1 MSKLWEQV
9 TENIDERFTN
19 EAAEYFAKHSDVD
32 FVQESATSYDAK
44 VLSLK
49 TDSSEKKH
57 SKGKIIAMICAA
69 AAAVGICVFGGI
81 HLMKSNNPLL
91 PTDTSTTEAS
101 DTLETDETSEITYIE
116 YSDISSVETSI
127 QLVDLINRDDII
139 AQAGFDIPI
148 DVEEYGDEY
157 QAAMD
162 YVDAMPDGPDKERY
176 IEQNYLIAS
185 SFNCSYVGSDT
196 ADWICTISYDFCNSN
211 GFTVPFYSR
220 VFYVKNGHITETVFD
235 ADRESNLKR
244 EGGYIYIENGDDGL
258 FMLNADT
265 MVIQA
270 ITADSAEY
278 FDSSDEYV
286 LFANYASN
294 TYQVYVRESGE
305 IISTN
310 FYKGE
315 YDGPRAHLMG
325 DRIRYQDRSDD
336 DIYDFVLPSGELQT
350 PDVELADAFPYY
362 GAVYNEHYHIYVSD
376 ARTSITIEDLQAGTT
391 EVLSIT
397 EFAGESGYGGFIPYD
412 QNIALYDH
420 TLYLAIEK
428 GANGIAILA
437 KYDIPTK
444 RAVYTHVFDIDGTRL
459 DGEHL
464 IGTLSDYDEVTG
476 NSSYSYGKV
485 VFAPVS
491 ADEPKM
497 APVEAELMLM
507 EMMSMDDII
516 AQAGYDVPINM
527 EEFGEDYQAAVE
539 YVNSLTDEARKQRY
553 IEQNYFTASMYDIC
567 YVGSSEADWIC
578 AINYDLCH
586 VDGISTSFYSRVF
599 YVKDGL
605 ITENVF
611 VADRESRVVRADDHV
626 YISKGADGLFML
638 NVNTMAIQAITT
650 DSASYMNSNDE
661 YVLFRNRDSN
671 TLQVYVRESGEI
683 IPTDIYM
690 GEYDGTIN
698 EFMGDRI
705 RYYDDKTEDVYDFM
719 LPSGEIQTPEVG
731 LSYFNEHDNFDNEY
745 YDIEVSPKVEY
756 PDQCITITHKSTG
769 KVETLY
775 LRDLPSNIYH
785 RTANSLA
792 YMKLYDHTLYIPF
805 TTEVNADGIYVVGI
819 YVVYDIRTGKA
830 RYFVNDDDINI
841 LTAYG
846 DDVIGMRSGPEEPDK
861 WPDEYYFRI
870 ELLSA
875 SREEQTEGWASVD
888 LYRGGDVEAVLFA
901 NALSDEAKEKNQAVY
916 DDYVNELGE
925 DGLTDEHLMMI
936 DMMQYRV
943 SSYYVEA
950 NDGAEFWLK
959 RYMRNG
965 GQFFDFTEIYLRKDG
980 KFTLIETVDWLDVLY
995 YGDTLVRCSGDYL
1008 YYSHDDGIVE
1018 RISTDGEKERVF
1030 DMKQYASEDLP
1041 EPLET
1046 ISLSAGGTTMRGSGD
1061 VLELTYRYVH
1071 NSREL
1076 DFSTFRESR
1085 VHIDTDNNVIK
1096 QEQSDV
1102 GISIVDG
1109 EGIPFE
1115 VTTRKHQHNP
1125 KQMLADDLMYLGR
1138 EKLSDAIKL
1147 YQIKAGEGV
1156 SSDLESHGDIKALFD
1171 STFAGD
1177 MYNYADHYYASGECV
1192 SAPWYDDNDRL
1203 KESLWSSI
1211 DGKADNNGS
1220 DAPDECWTMLY
1231 GVLDNGVD
1239 FVEYDLCTI
1248 LKNTTYSID
1257 SDIPYY
1263 YEHSVMR
1270 LEKIGGD
1277 WKITQLRTRLGNEY
1291 GTEQRDKLI
1300 ELGYDE
1306 LLDEDFSYTEIMCRL
1321 LENDGHEVIGTSV
1334 EDFDFDGVDE
1344 LAIMTEKNGSRA
1356 LRFYEQQSYG
1366 WEFVELE
1373 DEQYISWP
1381 DAAQFIRYDD
1391 GNEQYYYSSN
1401 GYGMVKLS
1409 FHAND
1414 NEYDINGG
1422 SWGLAGY
1429 PLQYY
1434 NTPIE
1439 YPGVLYALYER
1450 YPGIEPIY
1458 YEFAN
1463 TLVCKWIAALR
1474 DESTYNER
1482 MFNIINWSIKDIKV
1496 MPIDKA
1502 PSYYNV
1508 TEEELAL
1515 ENAWIVDPEVWY
1527 TYEGKVNGR
1536 RGAPDDWYESIGA
1549 ENIGFLMW
1557 QEGDTFFMRSRWL
1570 NCGTK
1575 ELMTDDEL
1583 QQFLDDSLQPAI
1595 SFAELI
1601 YFSGD
1606 DAKAAGMKQ
1615 VSDDLYEVTPDF
1627 PYSSIETLKTVAA
1640 EYYTEEGVELL
1651 DIDGWFTVVDGK
1663 LCARTFNKGLSC
1675 LGYTA
1680 ENAEVLSQYSFHTY
1694 DKVVIKLKMTDW
1706 LTRDRYSGDGY
1717 GALTLVYDDT
1727 KGKWLFEKPVI

>member
-19 EAAEYFAKHSDVD
+19 EAAEYFAKHSSVE
-32 FVQESATSYDAK
+32 FVQDKATSYEAHPIA
-44 VLSLK
+44 LK
-49 TDSSEKKH
+49 SDSSEKKQ
-57 SKGKIIAMICAA
+57 SKGRIIAVVCAA
-69 AAAVGICVFGGI
+69 AAAVGICILGGI
-81 HLMKSNNPLL
+81 HLMKNANPLL
-91 PTDTSTTEAS
+91 PADTSTSEAS
-101 DTLETDETSEITYIE
+101 ETHETLETSEITYIE
-116 YSDISSVETSI
+116 YSDISSVETTLT
-127 QLVDLINRDDII
+127 LVDMINKDEII

-148 DVEEYGDEY
+148 DMEEYGDEY
-157 QAAMD
+157 QASID

-176 IEQNYLIAS
+176 IKQNYLIAS
-185 SFNCSYVGSDT
+185 SFKSCYVGSNT
-196 ADWICTISYDFCNSN
+196 ADWICTISYDFCHSD
-211 GFTVPFYSR
+211 GFTVSFYSK
-220 VFYVKNGHITETVFD
+220 VFYVKNGHITETVFE
-235 ADRESNLKR
+235 ADRAGGLKR
-244 EGGYIYIENGDDGL
+244 EGRYIYIENGDDGL
-258 FMLNADT
+258 FMLDTDT
-265 MVIQA
+265 MVEQT
-270 ITADSAEY
+270 ITTDAAEY
-278 FDSSDEYV
+278 FYSNDECAVFRNTESGRLYV
-286 LFANYASN
+286 YIH
-294 TYQVYVRESGE
+294 ESGE
-305 IISTN
+305 VIATDIVYGVGYGNTHT
-310 FYKGE
+310 F
-315 YDGPRAHLMG
+315 LG
-325 DRIRYQDRSDD
+325 DRIRYHDEEADK
-336 DIYDFVLPSGELQT
+336 IYELMLPSCEKHLV
-350 PDVELADAFPYY
+350 DVEYKDAFPPRGIY
-362 GAVYNEHYHIYVSD
+362 ANEFYDINVSED
-376 ARTSITIEDLQAGTT
+376 RKSIVINDLQSESTD
-391 EVLSIT
+391 ELYIT
-397 EFAGESGYGGFIPYD
+397 ELVGEYGYGGYISSGNRMY
-412 QNIALYDH
+412 LYEH
-420 TLYLAIEK
+420 TLYIPISKNNYDVAVYV
-428 GANGIAILA
+428 

-444 RAVYTHVFDIDGTRL
+444 RAVYADFSGIYDTRM

-464 IGTLSDYDEVTG
+464 IGVLREADEVTG

-491 ADEPKM
+491 VDEPKID
-497 APVEAELMLM
+497 PVEAELMLM
-507 EMMSMDDII
+507 DMISKDDII

-539 YVNSLTDEARKQRY
+539 YVNSLTDEARKQRH

-578 AINYDLCH
+578 AINYDLCY

-599 YVKDGL
+599 YVKNGL

-611 VADRESRVVRADDHV
+611 VADRESSVVRADDHV
-626 YISKGADGLFML
+626 YISKGTDGLFML
-638 NVNTMAIQAITT
+638 NVDTMVIQAITT
-650 DSASYMNSNDE
+650 DSAYHIQSNDE
-661 YVLFRNRDSN
+661 YVLFRNRNSN

-683 IPTDIYM
+683 ISTDIYM
-690 GEYDGTIN
+690 GQYDGTMN
-698 EFMGDRI
+698 DFMGDRI

-731 LSYFNEHDNFDNEY
+731 LSYFYAHGDNFDNEY
-745 YDIEVSPKVEY
+745 YDIYVDNGLVY
-756 PDQCITITHKSTG
+756 PDQCIAITHKATG
-769 KVETLY
+769 KVEKLY
-775 LRDLPSNIYH
+775 LRELPSNIYH

-805 TTEVNADGIYVVGI
+805 TTENNADGI

-830 RYFVNDDDINI
+830 RHFVNDDDINI

-870 ELLSA
+870 GLLSVSPEA
-875 SREEQTEGWASVD
+875 QTDGWASVD
-888 LYRGGDVEAVLFA
+888 LYRGTDIEAVLFA
-901 NALSDEAKEKNQAVY
+901 NALSDEVKEKNQAVY

-925 DGLTDEHLMMI
+925 DGLTDEYLMMI
-936 DMMQYRV
+936 DMMQYGV
-943 SSYYVEA
+943 TAYYVEA

-959 RYMRNG
+959 RYMRKG

-980 KFTLIETVDWLDVLY
+980 EFRYIETVDWLDVQY
-995 YGDTLVRCSGDYL
+995 HGDTMVRCSGDYL

-1018 RISTDGEKERVF
+1018 RISTNGEKEHVF
-1030 DMKQYASEDLP
+1030 DMKQYAMEDLF

-1046 ISLSAGGTTMRGSGD
+1046 ISLSAEGTTMRGSGD
-1061 VLELTYRYVH
+1061 VLELTYRYAH

-1076 DFSTFRESR
+1076 RESR
-1085 VHIDTDNNVIK
+1085 VTIDTDNKVLK
-1096 QEQSDV
+1096 QEHGAV

-1115 VTTRKHQHNP
+1115 VTTRKHQHDP
-1125 KQMLADDLMYLGR
+1125 KQMLAEDLMYLGR

-1147 YQIKAGEGV
+1147 YQIKTGEGV
-1156 SSDLESHGDIKALFD
+1156 SSDLESYEDIKTLFD

-1177 MYNYADHYYASGECV
+1177 MYNYADHYYASGEPV

-1211 DGKADNNGS
+1211 DGKVDHNGKLVHNGYDIS
-1220 DAPDECWTMLY
+1220 DECWTILC

-1270 LEKIGGD
+1270 LEKIGGE

-1306 LLDEDFSYTEIMCRL
+1306 LQDVDFSYTEIMRRL
-1321 LENDGHEVIGTSV
+1321 LESDGHEVIGTSV

-1381 DAAQFIRYDD
+1381 NAAQFIRYDD
-1391 GNEQYYYSSN
+1391 GNEQYYYSSS

-1439 YPGVLYALYER
+1439 YPGVLHALYER
-1450 YPGIEPIY
+1450 YPDSEPNY
-1458 YEFAN
+1458 YEFAD
-1463 TLVCKWIAALR
+1463 TLVYKWIAALT
-1474 DESTYNER
+1474 DKSTYSER
-1482 MFNIINWSIKDIKV
+1482 MFNIINWDVQDIKV

-1515 ENAWIVDPEVWY
+1515 ENAWIVDPDVWY

-1536 RGAPDDWYESIGA
+1536 RGDANNWYESIGA

-1583 QQFLDDSLQPAI
+1583 KQFLDESLQPAI
-1595 SFAELI
+1595 SCAELI
-1601 YFSGD
+1601 YFCGN
-1606 DAKAAGMKQ
+1606 DAKTAGMPQ
-1615 VSDDLYEVTPDF
+1615 IAEGLYEVAPDF
-1627 PYSSIETLKTVAA
+1627 PYSSIEILKEVAA

-1663 LCARTFNKGLSC
+1663 LCAHIFNKGLSC
-1675 LGYTA
+1675 SGYSA

-1706 LTRDRYSGDGY
+1706 LTKDQYSGDGY
-1717 GALTLVYDDT
+1717 GALTLVYDYV